1 MEISK
6 KQIIQ
11 DLTCW
16 MWRFSNDAVITPY
29 EFLQPQLPPDPQ
41 SVRPVFTRNC
51 VASNGLHFCGDDL
64 YLERRLDGLVI
75 DLHGHIYDQHDL
87 SNPLS
92 TFSIEGDGHMV
103 AASIANY
110 GFEKKHKA
118 FIPVPDFISDESDT
132 FFDASTIWQ
141 FNLEGQKLDHRT
153 GLWLSSEWKR
163 SFYFMR

>member
-1 MEISK
+1 
-6 KQIIQ
+6 
-11 DLTCW
+11 
-16 MWRFSNDAVITPY
+16 MWRFSNDALITQY

-75 DLHGHIYDQHDL
+75 DLHGHIYNQHDL

-132 FFDASTIWQ
+132 FLMQVRFGNSILRVRNLTTGLDCGCRRSGNEASTLCADIC
-141 FNLEGQKLDHRT
+141 
-153 GLWLSSEWKR
+153 
-163 SFYFMR
+163 